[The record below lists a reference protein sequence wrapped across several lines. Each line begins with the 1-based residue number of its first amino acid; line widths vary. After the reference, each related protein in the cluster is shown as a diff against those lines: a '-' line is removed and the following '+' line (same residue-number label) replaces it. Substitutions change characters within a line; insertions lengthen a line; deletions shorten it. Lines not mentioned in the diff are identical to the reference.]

1 MTGPEIV
8 YVIERTLAERGISKG
23 EFYAACNVT
32 AAMMSNWR
40 RGKNLPL
47 MDTMAR
53 INRFLGTDLILT
65 SQKLTLPPIPQRRP
79 MSPGLQ
85 LKPTRPQLSAEDR
98 EIAEYLQEIRDDPN
112 KRMMFDLAK
121 DATIEEI
128 KATVA
133 FLELLKGKRTEE

>member
-8 YVIERTLAERGISKG
+8 AVIEQTLYAKGISKG
-23 EFYAACNVT
+23 EFYRACDVT

-53 INRFLGTDLILT
+53 INRYLGTDLILT
-65 SQKLTLPPIPQRRP
+65 QTLRLPSANDPRPPMRVPPLR
-79 MSPGLQ
+79 L
-85 LKPTRPQLSAEDR
+85 PTAEKSEDA
-98 EIAEYLQEIRDDPN
+98 EIAAYLQQIKDDPSA
-112 KRMMFDLAK
+112 RMMFDLAK
-121 DATIEEI
+121 GATMEEI

-133 FLELLKGKRTEE
+133 FLKALREQR